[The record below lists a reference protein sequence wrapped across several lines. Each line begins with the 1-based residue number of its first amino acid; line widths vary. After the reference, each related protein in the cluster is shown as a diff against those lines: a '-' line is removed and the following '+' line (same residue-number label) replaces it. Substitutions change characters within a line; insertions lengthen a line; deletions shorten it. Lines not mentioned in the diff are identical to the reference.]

1 MDQGLGLLA
10 LALREMSR
18 FVVSDASLGDTL
30 TRIAEITTD
39 ALPSAAFAG
48 MTMLDDN
55 GKPTTAVFTD
65 PRSPEID
72 SAQYETGDG
81 PCLDAWR
88 RREVVRIE
96 DTGSH
101 TETYERFCRSALD
114 HGIHST
120 LSLPLVV
127 DKESLGALNLY
138 ARAVAGFSDQ
148 DAELAGELA
157 SVAAVV
163 MANSQA
169 YWAAYQLTEQ
179 LNDAMRSRSVI
190 EQAKGIL
197 MARSPGIDAD
207 QAFNL
212 LKGDSQRKNVKL
224 RVVAKRTVDERR

>member
-96 DTGSH
+96 DTGSD